1 VQERAFLERDF
12 IAKLE
17 QLERGEFPRFTAA
30 DLQKSQ
36 GKLKADLDKVQAK
49 GSFMQGQISAEAV
62 NKAEKT
68 WQVYKEA
75 WITFG
80 KKKYPKVTAV
90 SWNTWLT
97 EDRVVMLDRLLLG

>member
-1 VQERAFLERDF
+1 
-12 IAKLE
+12 
-17 QLERGEFPRFTAA
+17 
-30 DLQKSQ
+30 
-36 GKLKADLDKVQAK
+36 
-49 GSFMQGQISAEAV
+49 V

-68 WQVYKEA
+68 WQAYKEA

>member
-1 VQERAFLERDF
+1 
-12 IAKLE
+12 
-17 QLERGEFPRFTAA
+17 
-30 DLQKSQ
+30 
-36 GKLKADLDKVQAK
+36 
-49 GSFMQGQISAEAV
+49 MQGQISAEAV

-68 WQVYKEA
+68 WQAYKEA